1 MSSPDT
7 TKVTQIF
14 YQVNQAL
21 HSQYRE
27 VKADSFTPDSTVNRE
42 GFMTIHAEVWPS
54 WTNYKSL

>member
-1 MSSPDT
+1 M
-7 TKVTQIF
+7 TQIF